1 MEKNRQKNGSS
12 AFFWGLIVGAILAS
26 LLTTKKGR
34 KILRELIDVGL
45 EMLEDFAQ
53 QKKVTDIPVVA
64 KVKNTVDEIKQEIRE
79 EKAEKE
85 AKEDI
90 DSEIGGF
97 EEMVEEEEQE
107 QMSSLVQMMSE
118 DEVEVEVTESES
130 KPTKSNGHSKKRLFR
145 GIRKAK

>member
-1 MEKNRQKNGSS
+1 MEKNKQKGGSS

-79 EKAEKE
+79 EKAEKD
-85 AKEDI
+85 AREDI
-90 DSEIGGF
+90 ESEITGF
-97 EEMVEEEEQE
+97 EEMVDEEEEQVVAP
-107 QMSSLVQMMSE
+107 VQMMSE
-118 DEVEVEVTESES
+118 DEVEVEITKTEP
-130 KPTKSNGHSKKRLFR
+130 KVAQSNGHSKKRLFR
-145 GIRKAK
+145 GIRKSK